1 MINYSYADDMLVA
14 GNRDLLITD
23 GTVTVSGTSYSVTGA
38 TVTITNE
45 LLDQEAFELHQSLN
59 SSSQLTFGSCEAS
72 SISFVIHDN
81 IPTLKGKTLKVYLIP
96 NADASKMLQIGV
108 FKVEEDK
115 LSADRTRRNITAYDA
130 LYEVINSDVAGWYNT
145 TLPSASS
152 SMTLSQFRA
161 AFLSHFSITAESATL
176 VNDSITITRTIEPE
190 QLSGADVIKAICEIN
205 GCFGK
210 ITNEGKFRFV
220 ELATDIDSGLFPA
233 EDLYPADDL
242 YPEDIDPNTG
252 FITQSIYTDI
262 QFEDYQSEA
271 ITQLTIRTD
280 DEDVG
285 VTVGTS
291 GNRYVITGNFL
302 VFGYNATAL
311 TSAATNAL
319 TKMSNRPYTPCTVN
333 AMGNPVLETGDPIR
347 VNTKYRGFLS
357 YILERKLSGIQAL
370 RDTYTVQGEQYH
382 NDDLNSITSQ
392 FKQLQGKTLK
402 IKADIEEV
410 SVELSDL
417 DTRESTHYSQTSSAI
432 TSEATRA
439 TNAEGAL
446 SSRITQTATDITSE
460 VTRATTAEGSLSTRI
475 TQNAES
481 IATKVE
487 NSTFQTAMQQT
498 ASSISSKADAVQLD
512 GTIQGTYAYQTALE
526 IGAKASSYGGQASSF
541 AWSLNAQGFKL
552 QSSNVTV
559 LDCDSSGVTVN
570 GEFHSTGTHGSVSM
584 IDGHITASTGGQSA
598 EIGADRIVL
607 EDIGMSTDAFVYGN
621 YRFKPTQITVGGTT
635 YTVLAHSTT

>member
-96 NADASKMLQIGV
+96 NSDASKMLQIGV

-152 SMTLSQFRA
+152 SMTLAQFRA
-161 AFLSHFSITAESATL
+161 AFLSHFSITAESKTL

-220 ELATDIDSGLFPA
+220 ELATDIDNGLFPA

-262 QFEDYQSEA
+262 QFEDYQSAA

-302 VFGYNATAL
+302 VFGA
-311 TSAATNAL
+311 
-319 TKMSNRPYTPCTVN
+319 
-333 AMGNPVLETGDPIR
+333 
-347 VNTKYRGFLS
+347 
-357 YILERKLSGIQAL
+357 
-370 RDTYTVQGEQYH
+370 
-382 NDDLNSITSQ
+382 
-392 FKQLQGKTLK
+392 
-402 IKADIEEV
+402 
-410 SVELSDL
+410 
-417 DTRESTHYSQTSSAI
+417 
-432 TSEATRA
+432 
-439 TNAEGAL
+439 
-446 SSRITQTATDITSE
+446 
-460 VTRATTAEGSLSTRI
+460 
-475 TQNAES
+475 
-481 IATKVE
+481 
-487 NSTFQTAMQQT
+487 
-498 ASSISSKADAVQLD
+498 
-512 GTIQGTYAYQTALE
+512 
-526 IGAKASSYGGQASSF
+526 
-541 AWSLNAQGFKL
+541 
-552 QSSNVTV
+552 
-559 LDCDSSGVTVN
+559 
-570 GEFHSTGTHGSVSM
+570 
-584 IDGHITASTGGQSA
+584 
-598 EIGADRIVL
+598 
-607 EDIGMSTDAFVYGN
+607 
-621 YRFKPTQITVGGTT
+621 TQITTPQTSPPKRRVTRLFLRSSREGTKAPPFFLRMASIARKT
-635 YTVLAHSTT
+635 GTRTMAPIKDLVAVKVKGAISSTACATKEKPHKIAAASRKA

>member
-96 NADASKMLQIGV
+96 NSDASKMLQIGV

-152 SMTLSQFRA
+152 SMTLAQFRA
-161 AFLSHFSITAESATL
+161 AFLSHFSITAESKTL

-220 ELATDIDSGLFPA
+220 ELATDIDNGLFPA

-262 QFEDYQSEA
+262 QFEDYQSAA

-311 TSAATNAL
+311 TSVATNAL

-370 RDTYTVQGEQYH
+370 RDTYTVQFFEDLEKGEPISLLVAPSFPANYPE
-382 NDDLNSITSQ
+382 TYAKV
-392 FKQLQGKTLK
+392 FGKLK
-402 IKADIEEV
+402 ELGVNRIISVSFGADITTWGYIKYIQEHDFYGGISQPCPAVVGYIERYMP
-410 SVELSDL
+410 ELLPKLFPVQSPL
-417 DTRESTHYSQTSSAI
+417 MCAAI
-432 TSEATRA
+432 YARKEL
-439 TNAEGAL
+439 G
-446 SSRITQTATDITSE
+446 ITDRLAFISPC
-460 VTRATTAEGSLSTRI
+460 
-475 TQNAES
+475 
-481 IATKVE
+481 IAK
-487 NSTFQTAMQQT
+487 
-498 ASSISSKADAVQLD
+498 K
-512 GTIQGTYAYQTALE
+512 LE
-526 IGAKASSYGGQASSF
+526 IDDPNNHGVVSYNVTFTHLMDHVEKHKLYGEPCQDEIEYGLGSIYPMPGGLKDKFMFDKELGAREYHQAS
-541 AWSLNAQGFKL
+541 ALK
-552 QSSNVTV
+552 
-559 LDCDSSGVTVN
+559 
-570 GEFHSTGTHGSVSM
+570 
-584 IDGHITASTGGQSA
+584 
-598 EIGADRIVL
+598 
-607 EDIGMSTDAFVYGN
+607 
-621 YRFKPTQITVGGTT
+621 
-635 YTVLAHSTT
+635 